1 MWSTGVCSLFT
12 GTVSITVCGVYYN
25 ISKLKNIIDMNYEER
40 RGVNLLSARRSAP
53 STLVTTVEVV
63 VGMLDPFASVQVP
76 RLFGMERN
84 NRRITTT
91 VAALLRWGWRWYHF
105 LCSAQII
112 YVPD

>member
-1 MWSTGVCSLFT
+1 M
-12 GTVSITVCGVYYN
+12 VYEYAEYRVLSVYCFYSVECLYFN

-63 VGMLDPFASVQVP
+63 AGMLDPFASVQVP
-76 RLFGMERN
+76 RLFGMELN

-91 VAALLRWGWRWYHF
+91 VAALWLLR
-105 LCSAQII
+105 
-112 YVPD
+112 